1 MSFVSNSTG
10 AFFERS
16 IGQMAL
22 LRDSAEEFQT
32 QIATGERIQRGS
44 QDPVAASRLR
54 SLTRLE
60 VRGATEEENAAR
72 LRQDLAETD
81 NQIRGVVELIQR
93 ARELGVQAANDT
105 QGEAGRAAI
114 ADELEQMADELFT
127 RSNAISITGAPLFAG
142 TAGAPAFTRSPDE
155 PGGVVTYIGNGQVG
169 TVPVAPGTDIARG
182 ITGDQLFEFDVGG
195 TPTSSFEV
203 LSQFASDLRGGSAD
217 PQAAAQVALA
227 GIDEALDA
235 ANRNQTIVGTR
246 AAWVEAI
253 EDDSAERSINIA
265 EKRSEI
271 GDTNIADVIVRL
283 QQTLTALEASQTTF
297 TRVSNLTLFNA
308 I

>member
-10 AFFERS
+10 AFYERS
-16 IGQMAL
+16 LGQLAV
-22 LRDSAEEFQT
+22 LRESAEEFQT
-32 QIATGERIQRGS
+32 QIATGVRIQRGS
-44 QDPVAASRLR
+44 EDPVAASRLR
-54 SLTRLE
+54 QLTRLE
-60 VRGATEEENAAR
+60 VRGETEQENAAR
-72 LRQDLAETD
+72 LRQDLEETS
-81 NQIRGVVELIQR
+81 NQIGGVVELIQR
-93 ARELGVQAANDT
+93 ARELAIQAANDT
-105 QGEAGRAAI
+105 QGENGRAAI

-142 TAGAPAFTRSPDE
+142 TAGAPAFTRAPD
-155 PGGVVTYIGNGQVG
+155 GTVTYAGNGQVG
-169 TVPVAPGTDIARG
+169 TVPVAPGTDIERG
-182 ITGDQLFEFDVGG
+182 ITGDALFEFDVAG

-203 LSQFASDLRGGSAD
+203 FSTLADELRTGTD
-217 PQAAAQVALA
+217 PQAAAQTALS
-227 GIDEALDA
+227 GLDEALNA

-253 EDDSAERSINIA
+253 EGDQAIRSINIA

-271 GDTNIADVIVRL
+271 GDTNLADVIVRL

-308 I
+308 L

>member
-16 IGQMAL
+16 LNQLAT
-22 LRDSAEEFQT
+22 LREDAETFQT
-32 QIATGERIQRGS
+32 QIATGVRIQRGS
-44 QDPVAASRLR
+44 EDPVAASRLR

-60 VRGATEEENAAR
+60 VRGQTEEENAAR
-72 LRQDLAETD
+72 LRQDLEETN
-81 NQIRGVVELIQR
+81 NQISGVVSLIQR
-93 ARELGVQAANDT
+93 ARELAIQAANDT
-105 QGEAGRAAI
+105 QGESGRAAI
-114 ADELEQMADELFT
+114 ADELEQLSDELFT
-127 RSNAISITGAPLFAG
+127 RSNAISITGAPLFSG
-142 TAGAPAFTRSPDE
+142 TAGAPAFTRATD
-155 PGGVVTYIGNGQVG
+155 GTVTYAGNSQVG
-169 TVPVAPGTDIARG
+169 TVPVAPGTDIERG
-182 ITGDQLFEFDVGG
+182 ITGDALFEFDVGG

-203 LSQFASDLRGGSAD
+203 FSQLAADLRGASSD
-217 PQAAAQVALA
+217 PQQAAQDALA
-227 GIDEALDA
+227 GLDEALNA

-253 EDDSAERSINIA
+253 EDDQAVRSLDIA

-271 GDTNIADVIVRL
+271 GDTNIADVIIRL
-283 QQTLTALEASQTTF
+283 QNTLTALEASQTTF

>member
-16 IGQMAL
+16 LNQLAT
-22 LRDSAEEFQT
+22 LRESAEGFQT

-44 QDPVAASRLR
+44 EDPVAASRLR

-72 LRQDLAETD
+72 LRQDLEETS
-81 NQIRGVVELIQR
+81 NQISGVVSLIQR
-93 ARELGVQAANDT
+93 ARELAVQAANDT
-105 QGEAGRAAI
+105 QGESGRAAI
-114 ADELEQMADELFT
+114 ADEIEQLADEMFT
-127 RSNAISITGAPLFAG
+127 RSNAISITGAPLFSG
-142 TAGAPAFTRSPDE
+142 TASAPAFTRAPD
-155 PGGVVTYIGNGQVG
+155 GTVTYAGNGQVG
-169 TVPVAPGTDIARG
+169 TVPVAPGTDIERG
-182 ITGDQLFEFDVGG
+182 ITGDQLFEFEVNG
-195 TPTSSFEV
+195 TPTSNFAV
-203 LSQFASDLRGGSAD
+203 LTQLASDLRGGSTT
-217 PQAAAQVALA
+217 PQQAAQDALA

-253 EDDSAERSINIA
+253 EDDQAERSINIA

-271 GDTNIADVIVRL
+271 GDTNIADVIIRL
-283 QQTLTALEASQTTF
+283 QSTLAALEASQSTF
-297 TRVSNLTLFNA
+297 SRVSNLTLFNA

>member
-16 IGQMAL
+16 LGQLAT
-22 LRDSAEEFQT
+22 LRESAETFQT
-32 QIATGERIQRGS
+32 QIATGVRIQRGS
-44 QDPVAASRLR
+44 EDPVAASRLR
-54 SLTRLE
+54 QLTRLE
-60 VRGATEEENAAR
+60 VRGETEEENAAR
-72 LRQDLAETD
+72 LRQDLEETS
-81 NQIRGVVELIQR
+81 NQITGVVDIIQR
-93 ARELGVQAANDT
+93 ARELAVQAANDT
-105 QGEAGRAAI
+105 QGESGRAAI
-114 ADELEQMADELFT
+114 AAELEQMADELFT

-142 TAGAPAFTRSPDE
+142 TSGAPAFTRAPD
-155 PGGVVTYIGNGQVG
+155 GSVTYIGNGQVG
-169 TVPVAPGTDIARG
+169 TVPVAPGTEIERG
-182 ITGDQLFEFDVGG
+182 ITGDQLFEFDVNG

-203 LSQFASDLRGGSAD
+203 VSQLASDLRGASPD
-217 PQAAAQVALA
+217 PQAAAQTALA
-227 GIDEALDA
+227 GIDEALNA

-253 EDDSAERSINIA
+253 EDDQADRAINIA

>member
-16 IGQMAL
+16 LGELSAL
-22 LRDSAEEFQT
+22 RESAETFQT
-32 QIATGERIQRGS
+32 QISTGVRIQRGS
-44 QDPVAASRLR
+44 EDPVAASRLR
-54 SLTRLE
+54 ALTRLE
-60 VRGATEEENAAR
+60 VRGETEEENAAR
-72 LRQDLAETD
+72 LRQDLEETSG
-81 NQIRGVVELIQR
+81 QITGVVELIQR
-93 ARELGVQAANDT
+93 ARELAVQAASDT
-105 QGEAGRAAI
+105 QGENGRAAI

-142 TAGAPAFTRSPDE
+142 TAGAPAFTRAPD
-155 PGGVVTYIGNGQVG
+155 GSVTYIGNGQVG
-169 TVPVAPGTDIARG
+169 TVPVAPGTDIERG
-182 ITGDQLFEFDVGG
+182 VTGDQLFEFEVAG

-203 LSQFASDLRGGSAD
+203 FTQLASDLRGGSAD
-217 PQAAAQVALA
+217 PQAAAQTALA
-227 GIDEALDA
+227 GIDEALNA

-253 EDDSAERSINIA
+253 EDDQAERAINVA